1 MEALYSLCHTLIDHR
16 CFTQKFRIINWALDV
31 AELGTSAS
39 YLLRPRWGT
48 QYVEL
53 EIVG

>member
-1 MEALYSLCHTLIDHR
+1 MKALYSLCHTVIDHR

-31 AELGTSAS
+31 AELGMSAS
-39 YLLRPRWGT
+39 YLLRPRWRA